1 VKLPSLNAI
10 SAVCRANGALNRPR
24 RSGTSAITRMASVLG
39 DRSREPDHRR
49 PAAALLAWSTGAAAL
64 ASLMAGLASLPAPLH
79 VAHAALIGAGL
90 LAGVM
95 LRAPAAR
102 GAAGTPVDF
111 AQSAAAGD
119 RIAKRYEKIHDLQ
132 WELRDNEARYLDL
145 LDTQPDIILRRD
157 SNGRLTFVNRAFC
170 QTFGVEAAGI
180 LGTDYR
186 PVVRER
192 QPEMAADESPDR
204 QPRRYVELIETTAGP
219 RWFAWRDYA
228 VEDDNGMAVEVQSV
242 GHDVTEQRRAEAEL
256 SKARDQADAAN
267 RAKSRFLAAMSHEIR
282 TPMNGI
288 LGMTGLLLETSQT
301 PEQQTYT
308 RAIDQSAKTLLALI
322 DEILDFSKI
331 EAGKLELHEAEF
343 SIEACVQ
350 NAVELL
356 APRAHEKGLEI
367 AWAAET
373 ELPRLV
379 IGDETRVR
387 QILLNLIGNA
397 VKFTDRGGVL
407 VTLSQLSAGSAPR
420 LAVKVDDTGVGL
432 TPEAM
437 KGLFAEFE
445 RANAAL
451 QRHHGGTG
459 LGLAISKRV
468 ARAMGGDIT
477 VHSTPG
483 HGATFTVEL
492 VFKVA
497 EGQEDAWSRGGP
509 DRLEA
514 KRALVI
520 SDRGIER
527 RALAGTVRR
536 LGVDVAE
543 VRESEAFSTLEAA
556 AAAGAPIDLIFVDAH
571 AETAAA
577 GRWLDGARA
586 LAGGRRVRGIVLINA
601 MARSALADFRA
612 QGFDGYLVRPVRPQ
626 SVLAQLGA
634 LCEDRPC
641 RRTDESRLVAANE
654 ALASD
659 LRARGRILLAED
671 NPIGA
676 LLARRMIEKA
686 GCTSVLVHN
695 GRQAVDAVR
704 QALDGAD
711 EAFDLIL
718 MDVHMPELD
727 GLEAARSI
735 NGLADPAAQGRRRC
749 PPIVALTANAFAED
763 RKRCLEAGMSD
774 YLAKPFDKAE
784 FEALLDRW
792 LGPAPRACHAAL
804 DGHAA

>member
-1 VKLPSLNAI
+1 MKSPIANAS
-10 SAVCRANGALNRPR
+10 SAAYRVAGALHYYR
-24 RSGTSAITRMASVLG
+24 RSSTSAIARLGGVLS
-39 DRSREPDHRR
+39 DRSSGGPK
-49 PAAALLAWSTGAAAL
+49 LLAWSTGAAAL
-64 ASLMAGLASLPAPLH
+64 ALLLAGFTSLPAPLH
-79 VAHAALIGAGL
+79 VAHAALI
-90 LAGVM
+90 
-95 LRAPAAR
+95 
-102 GAAGTPVDF
+102 AAGTF
-111 AQSAAAGD
+111 GALALRAALASRAAAVKPIKSARSSTVGD
-119 RIAKRYEKIHDLQ
+119 RLDRQYERLQDLQ

-145 LDTQPDIILRRD
+145 LDTQPDIISRRD
-157 SNGRLTFVNRAFC
+157 NNGSLTFVNRAFC
-170 QTFGVEAAGI
+170 QAFGVEAARV

-192 QPEMAADESPDR
+192 ERDVAAAANDDR

-219 RWFAWRDYA
+219 RWFSWQEYD
-228 VEDDNGMAVEVQSV
+228 VQDGSGIAVEVQSV

-288 LGMTGLLLETSQT
+288 LGMTGLLLETAQT

-343 SIEACVQ
+343 SIAACVQ

-367 AWAAET
+367 AWAAEI

-397 VKFTDRGGVL
+397 VKFTDRGGVF
-407 VTLSQLSAGSAPR
+407 VSLSQLAAAGSVRR
-420 LAVKVDDTGVGL
+420 LVIKVDDTGVGL
-432 TPEAM
+432 APEAM

-445 RANAAL
+445 RTNAAL
-451 QRHHGGTG
+451 QRRHGGTG

-468 ARAMGGDIT
+468 AQAMGGDIT
-477 VHSTPG
+477 VQSTPG
-483 HGATFTVEL
+483 RGATFTVEL
-492 VFKVA
+492 AFKVA
-497 EGQEDAWSRGGP
+497 EGPEDALSRGP
-509 DRLEA
+509 DPLET

-520 SDRGIER
+520 SDRVIER
-527 RALAGTVRR
+527 RALAGTVKR
-536 LGVDVAE
+536 LGVDASE
-543 VRESEAFSTLEAA
+543 VHESEAFSTLEAA
-556 AAAGAPIDLIFVDAH
+556 AAAGAPIDLIFVDAQ
-571 AETAAA
+571 AEAAAA
-577 GRWLDGARA
+577 GRWLDRARA
-586 LAGGRRVRGIVLINA
+586 LATGRRVRGIVLISA
-601 MARSALADFRA
+601 MARSALVAFRA

-626 SVLAQLGA
+626 SVRAQLSSVFA
-634 LCEDRPC
+634 EQAS
-641 RRTDESRLVAANE
+641 RRVDESRLVAANE
-654 ALASD
+654 ESGSEVRL
-659 LRARGRILLAED
+659 RGRILLAED

-686 GCTSVLVHN
+686 GCTSVVVRN
-695 GRQAVDAVR
+695 GQEAVDAVR
-704 QALDGAD
+704 RTLDGAD

-735 NGLADPAAQGRRRC
+735 NGLAHQASHGRRSC

-763 RKRCLEAGMSD
+763 RKRCLEAGMDD

-792 LGPAPRACHAAL
+792 LGAAGRGHHDALDEHAA
-804 DGHAA
+804 